1 MPGKLFIDTNVWIYL
16 LLQPQHPADVAKR
29 DKAKYLLEQHSHL
42 VVSNQVIHEIANV
55 LLKKYHIEITQV
67 ERNVKEILNVVEL
80 YLLSDHT
87 VFVALQLLHH
97 YKLSFYD
104 ALIVA
109 AALETQCQFL
119 YSEDLQAGQEIEGR
133 LKIIN
138 PFSE

>member
-1 MPGKLFIDTNVWIYL
+1 
-16 LLQPQHPADVAKR
+16 
-29 DKAKYLLEQHSHL
+29 
-42 VVSNQVIHEIANV
+42 
-55 LLKKYHIEITQV
+55 
-67 ERNVKEILNVVEL
+67 
-80 YLLSDHT
+80 
-87 VFVALQLLHH
+87 LHH

-119 YSEDLQAGQEIEGR
+119 YSEDLQAGQEIEGK